1 MPQPDADL
9 PFLDLEADPAAIAA
23 FVAAQNAATD
33 AALAGPARDTDEIL
47 VREILEAPDVLRG
60 LSRRAGH
67 VYTFRQTPQ
76 NPRGLWLRLPE
87 SVPPRPDADWEV
99 VFDVDA
105 HCAATGE
112 VWVWRGAETSAFDPA
127 RVLIRLSLEG
137 SDLTRYR
144 EFDLGTK
151 AFVAGGFDI
160 GPERGHL
167 AWAGPD
173 AVLWSS
179 ARAGDATSAG
189 WPGTIRRLRR
199 GQKPEEA
206 AEDHR
211 TDPGN
216 LLAQAWVTKAGGP
229 DWIEARIVMRA
240 IGKAA
245 ITLMRP
251 GKPPLTLD
259 APSDCTPSFNHS
271 HLAYV
276 AQEEGPHPAGTLV
289 LAPLESGP
297 QRILFRPEPGAA
309 VDSDT
314 LLFTD
319 HRLLWVETRW
329 LEPRLMALDLRDPE
343 AAPQEI
349 APPVPGQTLSVGFYD
364 ANPDAGD
371 GTLALHVSGF
381 LTPPQTWLFDLSK
394 GVADLVFRPLYSQ
407 PARFDATGADVHLW
421 KALSKDGT
429 EVPYHI
435 VLPRGHA
442 GRPDLPVLQ
451 YGYGGFGVSLGP
463 WYDPITGKLWIERGG
478 AYVMAYIRGGA
489 ELGPDWHLQA
499 KGAGRHKAFEDF
511 AAVAEDL
518 VKRGITKPDRIAC
531 HGGSNGGLLCG
542 VMLTRYPGHFG
553 AVWASVGVMDML
565 RFAHFPAG
573 KGWIDE
579 YGDPDRAEDRA
590 WLRTYSPLHNVPQA
604 PLPAALPPA
613 LIDTSHRD
621 DRVDPSHS
629 RRFAAALRAAGH
641 APFYYEHQGGHGG
654 GGASHE
660 KAAEQALGFAFLR
673 HALGVQGPEKR
684 KTA

>member
-1 MPQPDADL
+1 MTHSPSADF
-9 PFLDLEADPAAIAA
+9 PFAELETDPAAIAS

-33 AALAGPARDTDEIL
+33 AALSGPARTADEAL
-47 VREILEAPDVLRG
+47 VREILEAPDSLRG

-76 NPRGLWLRLPE
+76 NPRGLWLRLPQDQ
-87 SVPPRPDADWEV
+87 VPRPDAPWDV

-105 HCAATGE
+105 HCAQTGE
-112 VWVWRGAETSAFDPA
+112 IWVWRGAVTSAFDPA

-144 EFDLGTK
+144 EFDLVSK
-151 AFVAGGFDI
+151 SFVETGFDV
-160 GPERGHL
+160 GPERGGL
-167 AWAGPD
+167 AWAGRD
-173 AVLWSS
+173 TVLWSS
-179 ARAGDATSAG
+179 ARDGDATQSG
-189 WPGTIRRLRR
+189 WPGTIRRLSR
-199 GQKPEEA
+199 GQSPESA
-206 AEDHR
+206 PEDHR

-216 LLAQAWVTKAGGP
+216 LLVQAWTTRAGGA
-229 DWIEARIVMRA
+229 DWIEARITMRA

-251 GKPPLTLD
+251 GKPPLPLD
-259 APSDCTPSFNHS
+259 APSDCTPSFCHS

-289 LAPLESGP
+289 LAPLEGGP

-309 VDSDT
+309 VGDVGFAT
-314 LLFTD
+314 G
-319 HRLLWVETRW
+319 HLLWIETRW
-329 LEPRLMALDLRDPE
+329 LEPRLMALDLSRPD

-349 APPVPGQTLSVGFYD
+349 APPVPGQTLSFGFFD
-364 ANPDAGD
+364 AEPDAGD
-371 GTLALHVSGF
+371 GTLALQISGF

-394 GVADLVFRPLYSQ
+394 GVAAITFRPLYAQ
-407 PARFDATGADVHLW
+407 PARFDATGAEVHLW
-421 KALSKDGT
+421 KAISDDGT

-435 VLPRGHA
+435 VLPRGHT
-442 GRPDLPVLQ
+442 GRGDLPVLQ

-463 WYDPITGKLWIERGG
+463 WYDPVTGKLWIEHGG

-499 KGAGRHKAFEDF
+499 KGAGRHRAFEDF
-511 AAVAEDL
+511 AAVAADL
-518 VKRGITKPDRIAC
+518 VRRGITTPDRIAC

-542 VMLTRYPGHFG
+542 VMLTRYPERFG

-565 RFAHFPAG
+565 RFADFPAG
-573 KGWIDE
+573 RGWIDE
-579 YGDPDRAEDRA
+579 YGDPARAEDRA
-590 WLRTYSPLHNVPQA
+590 WLRAYSPVHNVPA
-604 PLPAALPPA
+604 RTLPAA

-629 RRFAAALRAAGH
+629 RRFAAVLNAAGH
-641 APFYYEHQGGHGG
+641 RPFYYEHQGGHGG
-654 GGASHE
+654 GGGSHE

-673 HALGVQGPEKR
+673 HALR
-684 KTA
+684 R

>member
-1 MPQPDADL
+1 MTLTLAADF
-9 PFLDLEADPAAIAA
+9 PFPELENDTAAIAA
-23 FVAAQNAATD
+23 FVAGQNAATD
-33 AALAGPARDTDEIL
+33 AALAGPGRAADEAL
-47 VREILEAPDVLRG
+47 VREILEAPDSLRG

-67 VYTFRQTPQ
+67 IYTFRQTPQ
-76 NPRGLWLRLPE
+76 NPRGLWLRLPQDQA
-87 SVPPRPDADWEV
+87 PRPDSPWEV

-105 HCAATGE
+105 HCAATGQ

-144 EFDLGTK
+144 EFDLVAK
-151 AFVAGGFDI
+151 AFVENGFDI
-160 GPERGHL
+160 GPERGNL
-167 AWAGPD
+167 AWAGRD
-173 AVLWSS
+173 TVLWSS
-179 ARAGDATSAG
+179 ARDGDATQAG
-189 WPGTIRRLRR
+189 WPGTIRRLTRD
-199 GQKPEEA
+199 QAPEDA

-211 TDPGN
+211 TDPAN
-216 LLAQAWVTKAGGP
+216 LLVQAWTTKADGA
-229 DWIEARIVMRA
+229 DWIEARITMRA

-251 GKPPLTLD
+251 GKPPLTLG
-259 APSDCTPSFNHS
+259 APSDCTPSFSHS

-289 LAPLESGP
+289 LAPLEGGAE
-297 QRILFRPEPGAA
+297 RTLFRPEPGAA
-309 VDSDT
+309 AGDLAFVT
-314 LLFTD
+314 G
-319 HRLLWVETRW
+319 HLLWIETRW
-329 LEPRLMALDLRDPE
+329 LEPRLMALDLSRPD
-343 AAPQEI
+343 ALPQEI
-349 APPVPGQTLSVGFYD
+349 APPVPGQTLSFGFFD
-364 ANPDAGD
+364 VEPDAGD
-371 GTLALHVSGF
+371 GTLALQISGF

-394 GVADLVFRPLYSQ
+394 GITGIAFRPLYAQ
-407 PARFDATGADVHLW
+407 PARFDASGAEVHLW
-421 KALSKDGT
+421 KAISDDGT

-435 VLPRGHA
+435 VLPRGHQ
-442 GRPDLPVLQ
+442 GRSDLPVLQ

-463 WYDPITGKLWIERGG
+463 WYDPVTGKLWIERGG

-499 KGAGRHKAFEDF
+499 KGAGRHRAFEDF
-511 AAVAEDL
+511 SGVAADL
-518 VKRGITKPDRIAC
+518 VRRGLATPDRIAC

-542 VMLTRYPGHFG
+542 VMLTRYPGRFG

-573 KGWIDE
+573 RGWIDE

-590 WLRTYSPLHNVPQA
+590 WLRAYSPVHNVPA
-604 PLPAALPPA
+604 ATLPAA

-629 RRFAAALRAAGH
+629 RRFAAVLNAAGH
-641 APFYYEHQGGHGG
+641 RPFYYEHQGGHGG
-654 GGASHE
+654 GGGSHE

-673 HALGVQGPEKR
+673 HALGV
-684 KTA
+684 